1 MRLLSRLYR
10 FLARRTESGFNKTVS
25 KRLCMSKVNR
35 PPMSLSAIAKQLNGK
50 PEGTIAVLVGTVTND
65 ERFLEVPKMT
75 VAALKFSEVAR
86 ARIIKA
92 GGEALTLD
100 QLAQRAPTGSRTLL
114 LRGKKNARE
123 AVKYF
128 GSRGA
133 RHSHV
138 KPRVRSVGR
147 KFEQRAK

>member
-1 MRLLSRLYR
+1 MLSTLYR
-10 FLARRTESGFNKTVS
+10 FLARRTDSGFNAVVA

-35 PPMSLSAIAKQLNGK
+35 PPMSLSAIAKQLKGK
-50 PEGTIAVLVGTVTND
+50 SEDTIAVLVGTVTND
-65 ERFLEVPKMT
+65 ERLLDVPKMI
-75 VAALKFSEVAR
+75 VAALKFTAIAR

-100 QLAQRAPTGSRTLL
+100 QLAQRAPIGSRTVL

-123 AVKYF
+123 AVKHF
-128 GSRGA
+128 GVPGA

-138 KPRVRSVGR
+138 KPRVRSKGR
-147 KFEQRAK
+147 KFERSHK